1 MEFKW
6 FVENESKDSNSTTLS
21 KEAVGEKIDIQSKP
35 KEKPSLP
42 VKWVNYKNKEDIHAY
57 LNEHAKGRNIPNI
70 LEDVKSYLQSEEFV
84 YVDYWY
90 FIDALVSYQASL
102 FLATLAKNS
111 PDEKV
116 IPECDESIL
125 SEIVRD
131 AFGTEDKISHALNLI
146 RPCRKQLSYQQV
158 EIIIRSCVKTHNPD
172 LIGEVF
178 LFLDISPSI
187 AINVLKT
194 NLNNLAAA
202 YALYK
207 YYSAAKTKNLI
218 TQETVVE
225 VFSYPYISSLIKELE
240 GMDAP
245 RQVIGKLISNIVFG
259 NGYKID
265 RNLLILINKRGY
277 QGYACY
283 FTQKNHKQEIQER
296 VRNISFTKTYDFL
309 VIKRLP
315 HHYLLKCSLLDSRA
329 LLPLSSMIGKENPS
343 KNTQIK
349 AYILKVFKYPKILLV
364 YQREQ
369 DHNEYLLNIGDKI
382 DISFSLRNS
391 KIIPRSRNLADL
403 IDVSITNIEFV
414 RNYKDRYIGEVV
426 KQNSMFSYEIRL
438 LGVKQDNNY
447 SK

>member
-1 MEFKW
+1 M
-6 FVENESKDSNSTTLS
+6 
-21 KEAVGEKIDIQSKP
+21 
-35 KEKPSLP
+35 
-42 VKWVNYKNKEDIHAY
+42 
-57 LNEHAKGRNIPNI
+57 
-70 LEDVKSYLQSEEFV
+70 

-369 DHNEYLLNIGDKI
+369 DHNEYLLNISDKI

>member
-296 VRNISFTKTYDFL
+296 N
-309 VIKRLP
+309 
-315 HHYLLKCSLLDSRA
+315 
-329 LLPLSSMIGKENPS
+329 E
-343 KNTQIK
+343 
-349 AYILKVFKYPKILLV
+349 KYFF
-364 YQREQ
+364 Y
-369 DHNEYLLNIGDKI
+369 
-382 DISFSLRNS
+382 
-391 KIIPRSRNLADL
+391 RNL
-403 IDVSITNIEFV
+403 
-414 RNYKDRYIGEVV
+414 
-426 KQNSMFSYEIRL
+426 RL
-438 LGVKQDNNY
+438 SCY
-447 SK
+447 

>member
-21 KEAVGEKIDIQSKP
+21 KEDVGEKIDIQSKP

-131 AFGTEDKISHALNLI
+131 AFGAEDKISHALNLI

-225 VFSYPYISSLIKELE
+225 VFSYPYIS
-240 GMDAP
+240 
-245 RQVIGKLISNIVFG
+245 
-259 NGYKID
+259 
-265 RNLLILINKRGY
+265 
-277 QGYACY
+277 
-283 FTQKNHKQEIQER
+283 
-296 VRNISFTKTYDFL
+296 
-309 VIKRLP
+309 
-315 HHYLLKCSLLDSRA
+315 
-329 LLPLSSMIGKENPS
+329 
-343 KNTQIK
+343 
-349 AYILKVFKYPKILLV
+349 
-364 YQREQ
+364 
-369 DHNEYLLNIGDKI
+369 
-382 DISFSLRNS
+382 
-391 KIIPRSRNLADL
+391 
-403 IDVSITNIEFV
+403 
-414 RNYKDRYIGEVV
+414 
-426 KQNSMFSYEIRL
+426 
-438 LGVKQDNNY
+438 
-447 SK
+447 